1 MDVLSVIFI
10 AVGVCSIFWFVKYLI
25 AARYYAKHPELDRS
39 ANHDVDT
46 LVFTNKCLKV
56 IIPIAGI
63 LFLAAGIII
72 TIFKG

>member
-10 AVGVCSIFWFVKYLI
+10 AAGVCSIFWFVKYLI
-25 AARYYAKHPELDRS
+25 AAHYYAKHPELDRS

-46 LVFTNKCLKV
+46 LVFTNKYLKV

-72 TIFKG
+72 SSLR

>member
-1 MDVLSVIFI
+1 MDILSVIFI
-10 AVGVCSIFWFVKYLI
+10 AVGGCSIFWFVKYLI
-25 AARYYAKHPELDRS
+25 AARYYAKHTELDRS

-46 LVFTNKCLKV
+46 LVFTNKYLKF

-63 LFLAAGIII
+63 VFTAAGIII

>member
-1 MDVLSVIFI
+1 MDILSVIFI

-25 AARYYAKHPELDRS
+25 AARYYAKHTELDRS

-46 LVFTNKCLKV
+46 LVFTNKYLKV

-63 LFLAAGIII
+63 LSLVAGIII
-72 TIFKG
+72 SSLR

>member
-25 AARYYAKHPELDRS
+25 VARYYAKHTELDRS

-46 LVFTNKCLKV
+46 LVFTNKYLKA
-56 IIPIAGI
+56 IIPISGI

-72 TIFKG
+72 SSLR